1 MAPKPSPPASGTAAA
16 TRGSTRK
23 TEPVESADVPPASG
37 DASQSD
43 PGESTPPPSLESI
56 SAQLS
61 LLIAGSAKT
70 QHQLDGLATRVDVLE
85 SGGVPSADP
94 AASST
99 TTTPPPSAGLKA
111 RDEPHA
117 TSASS
122 SSAPAIAGP
131 TASSA
136 PHASLWN
143 HLSAADRNN
152 LACMLGGYGHSLTQ
166 LFGPAAAAHS
176 STPDGVQ
183 ALTSAVDPVPY
194 GTRIL
199 ECKPERLGT
208 FTGDPKKLEKFLSD
222 VANIARSNTHPMWD
236 SAVVVA
242 IPQAL
247 TGDARTWHA
256 GVSTEQKRSWNTVAK
271 YIEAMRRVFPA
282 NKAKQRQLA
291 RDRRWQPL
299 VESAMTYFF
308 DKVQLWR
315 HAFAER
321 DNEFILA
328 QEIVDGLEAT
338 MRAYIRMP
346 SEQPTLELLQ
356 SALAE
361 WEPTWREVYHIP
373 LHKSSSSAPTSTAYS
388 ATVATVASQPPARP
402 ARSELRN
409 SPANSAPSPSR
420 APAPVRRD
428 KKLSEDFDPARL
440 GRGLR
445 PGTSKENVPFYR
457 IPGSDTT
464 IWCDRPC
471 RRCGGDHFD
480 FAHDHSTS
488 SAQLRVMNAE
498 EVEGYPVATA
508 DDDTDVSNPLGF

>member
-1 MAPKPSPPASGTAAA
+1 MAPKPNPPASGPAAA
-16 TRGSTRK
+16 TRGSTKK
-23 TEPVESADVPPASG
+23 TEPVETADVPPASG

-43 PGESTPPPSLESI
+43 LGESTPPPSLESI

-70 QHQLDGLATRVDVLE
+70 QRQLDGLVTRVDVLE
-85 SGGVPSADP
+85 SGGVPSVDP

-99 TTTPPPSAGLKA
+99 TPVAPSTTPVASLTTTNPPPSTGLTA
-111 RDEPHA
+111 RDEPKA
-117 TSASS
+117 TSDSS
-122 SSAPAIAGP
+122 SSAPAITAP

-152 LACMLGGYGHSLTQ
+152 LACMLGGYGHALTQ
-166 LFGPAAAAHS
+166 LFGPAAAAHL

-183 ALTSAVDPVPY
+183 ALASAVEPVPY

-199 ECKPERLGT
+199 ECKLERLGT
-208 FTGDPKKLEKFLSD
+208 FTGDPKKLEKFFSD
-222 VANIARSNTHPMWD
+222 VADIARSNTHPMWD

-256 GVSTEQKRSWNTVAK
+256 E
-271 YIEAMRRVFPA
+271 
-282 NKAKQRQLA
+282 QRQLA

-315 HAFAER
+315 HALAER
-321 DNEFILA
+321 DNESILA

-346 SEQPTLELLQ
+346 SEKPTLELLQ

-445 PGTSKENVPFYR
+445 PGTSKENVPFL
-457 IPGSDTT
+457 
-464 IWCDRPC
+464 
-471 RRCGGDHFD
+471 CGTQV
-480 FAHDHSTS
+480 SEY
-488 SAQLRVMNAE
+488 L
-498 EVEGYPVATA
+498 PVARY
-508 DDDTDVSNPLGF
+508 

>member
-1 MAPKPSPPASGTAAA
+1 MAPKPGPPVSGPAAA
-16 TRGSTRK
+16 TRGSTKK
-23 TEPVESADVPPASG
+23 TEPVESSDVPPASG

-56 SAQLS
+56 TAQLS
-61 LLIAGSAKT
+61 LLIAGSAQT
-70 QHQLDGLATRVDVLE
+70 QRQLDGLATRVDALE
-85 SGGVPSADP
+85 IGGTPSVNP
-94 AASST
+94 APSSTTPVASST
-99 TTTPPPSAGLKA
+99 AATPSPPANPPA
-111 RDEPHA
+111 RDESNAP
-117 TSASS
+117 SAQS
-122 SSAPAIAGP
+122 SSAPANTAP

-136 PHASLWN
+136 PHAILWS
-143 HLSAADRNN
+143 HLSTADRNN
-152 LACMLGGYGHSLTQ
+152 LACLLGGRGHTLTE

-183 ALTSAVDPVPY
+183 ALAAAAPY
-194 GTRIL
+194 GNRIL

-208 FTGDPKKLEKFLSD
+208 YNGDPKKLEKFLSD
-222 VANIARSNTHPMWD
+222 VADIARSNTHPMWD
-236 SAVVVA
+236 PAVVVA

-271 YIEAMRRVFPA
+271 YIEAMRRAFPA
-282 NKAKQRQLA
+282 NKAEQRQLA
-291 RDRRWQPL
+291 RARRWRPL

-321 DNEFILA
+321 DNESILA

-346 SEQPTLELLQ
+346 SANPTLDLLQ
-356 SALAE
+356 SALLNGSRRGE
-361 WEPTWREVYHIP
+361 R
-373 LHKSSSSAPTSTAYS
+373 S
-388 ATVATVASQPPARP
+388 VASQPPARP

-409 SPANSAPSPSR
+409 SPAVSAPSPSR
-420 APAPVRRD
+420 APAPARRD

-488 SAQLRVMNAE
+488 SAQLRVMNAD

-508 DDDTDVSNPLGF
+508 DDDTDVSNPQGF